1 MPDMVGVFGRHD
13 ASARCRIFR
22 RRLWL
27 FFQDPPNCRGT
38 EMQPGPAQRFGDLD
52 LTHAGA

>member
-1 MPDMVGVFGRHD
+1 MPDVVGAIGRHD